1 MSPELIEKV
10 QSGNWQPE
18 DEDKEHKN
26 ALVARGYYQAFQAV
40 KKTISDVLQGK
51 NAGEAV
57 KTDHST
63 WYIQMWMPFATV
75 GILQREDLV
84 GYRIGQVYIRGSQH
98 IPLNPKAVRDAM
110 PVLFDLLKN
119 EPHPAARA
127 VLGHF
132 FFVFIHPY
140 MDGNG
145 RMGRFLL
152 NVMLASGGY
161 NWTVIPVEQ
170 RLEYMKALEKASV
183 EGDIS
188 DFTKM
193 IASLVK

>member
-1 MSPELIEKV
+1 
-10 QSGNWQPE
+10 
-18 DEDKEHKN
+18 
-26 ALVARGYYQAFQAV
+26 
-40 KKTISDVLQGK
+40 
-51 NAGEAV
+51 
-57 KTDHST
+57 
-63 WYIQMWMPFATV
+63 
-75 GILQREDLV
+75 
-84 GYRIGQVYIRGSQH
+84 
-98 IPLNPKAVRDAM
+98 M

-119 EPHPAARA
+119 EPNPTVRA

-145 RMGRFLL
+145 RMGRFIL

-161 NWTVIPVEQ
+161 NWTVIPVER

-188 DFTKM
+188 DFTKV

>member
-1 MSPELIEKV
+1 M
-10 QSGNWQPE
+10 
-18 DEDKEHKN
+18 
-26 ALVARGYYQAFQAV
+26 
-40 KKTISDVLQGK
+40 
-51 NAGEAV
+51 
-57 KTDHST
+57 
-63 WYIQMWMPFATV
+63 
-75 GILQREDLV
+75 
-84 GYRIGQVYIRGSQH
+84 GYRTGQVYIRGSQH
-98 IPLNPKAVRDAM
+98 IPLNPKAVRDVM

-145 RMGRFLL
+145 RMGRFIL

-161 NWTVIPVEQ
+161 NWMVIPVERRQ
-170 RLEYMKALEKASV
+170 EYMKSLEKASV

-188 DFTKM
+188 DFTKV
-193 IASLVK
+193 IASLVR

>member
-1 MSPELIEKV
+1 MLSHSFVEYWH
-10 QSGNWQPE
+10 SN
-18 DEDKEHKN
+18 
-26 ALVARGYYQAFQAV
+26 VAVILDVENYFC
-40 KKTISDVLQGK
+40 KLKTL
-51 NAGEAV
+51 
-57 KTDHST
+57 
-63 WYIQMWMPFATV
+63 
-75 GILQREDLV
+75 RC
-84 GYRIGQVYIRGSQH
+84 GSQH

-119 EPHPAARA
+119 EPHPAVRV

-145 RMGRFLL
+145 RMGRFIL

-161 NWTVIPVEQ
+161 DWMVIPVE
-170 RLEYMKALEKASV
+170 RREEYMKALEKASV

-188 DFTKM
+188 DFTKVM
-193 IASLVK
+193 VSLVR